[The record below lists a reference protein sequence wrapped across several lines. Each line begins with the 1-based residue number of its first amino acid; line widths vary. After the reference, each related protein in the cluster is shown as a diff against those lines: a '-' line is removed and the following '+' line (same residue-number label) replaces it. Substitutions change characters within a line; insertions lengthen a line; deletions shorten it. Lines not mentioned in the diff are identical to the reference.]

1 MLNNIY
7 GGQFNPF
14 GPLPLGYDPNS
25 QSSVINTGGLWR
37 DDNTVWNLAD
47 PSGLVQSLPE
57 TQSYLRGLSYGSPY
71 MPRLYSSANFYDN
84 LLNQQALLAY
94 SPQQRATNPME
105 TMNNMF
111 SMMVLLKQ
119 LDCINKANDKEENDS
134 VDARERTVND
144 VVKDDD
150 VADDTKIE
158 YENLQEYSKDEFKAL
173 QEETP
178 ANTDGTKT
186 VKLKAALG
194 RLGIDSMPEGSMKV
208 IARELG
214 YGNPSNS
221 EAFNNL
227 EIRSAEQYKTLL
239 EQLGFDSDKTSITK
253 GEITENIDKIKTGDA
268 IREVRSRDRALND
281 KMDNLKRLIR
291 SGEDTNAIKSEITT
305 LANDNANSRKFLFEK
320 LKNKDFKL
328 SEILKALTKN
338 DKDNGLD
345 DFKSVLTTLKDAAE
359 DNNLKSDWNKIL
371 EDVDSS
377 EKTEMCTS
385 LNSWHFW
392 GNAARNRQLDE
403 MLDGSKILEAEASQ
417 PATSNDGM

>member
-57 TQSYLRGLSYGSPY
+57 TQSYLRGLSYNNPY
-71 MPRLYSSANFYDN
+71 TPRVYSSASFYDN

-94 SPQQRATNPME
+94 SPQRTSNPME
-105 TMNNMF
+105 MMSNMF
-111 SMMVLLKQ
+111 SMMLLLKQ
-119 LDCINKANDKEENDS
+119 LDNINKVKEKKENDTVDAND
-134 VDARERTVND
+134 RTVKD
-144 VVKDDD
+144 VVNDDD
-150 VADDTKIE
+150 VHDDTEIE
-158 YENLQEYSKDEFKAL
+158 YENLQEYSQNEFKAL
-173 QEETP
+173 QEEAP

-214 YGNPSNS
+214 YTNPS
-221 EAFNNL
+221 AFNNL

-239 EQLGFDSDKTSITK
+239 EQVGFDADKSSITK
-253 GEITENIDKIKTGDA
+253 GEIAENIDKIKTGNA
-268 IREVRSRDRALND
+268 LREIRTRNRALND
-281 KMDNLKRLIR
+281 KMDNLKKLLR
-291 SGEDTNAIKSEITT
+291 SGEDTNAIKSEITS
-305 LANDNANSRKFLFEK
+305 LANDNANSRKFLFDK
-320 LKNKDFKL
+320 LKNKDLKL

-377 EKTEMCTS
+377 EKTEMYTS

-392 GNAARNRQLDE
+392 GNAARNRLLDE

-417 PATSNDGM
+417 TETSNDGM